1 MNRESVYLGCVIL
14 MMAAISAVSAQDGA
28 DGMNSSS
35 VSGAATSNNESLN
48 DTSDE
53 SEPADE
59 QADISAE
66 NKTATESNISIPAT
80 NNAFL
85 MPSKIALG
93 SKNTV
98 ASFNRPAFIIGG
110 GGENMM
116 QRASEVR
123 LPAETVMHLSG
134 AINIESSKE
143 PFDIG
148 TRGDGKKLL
157 QNASD
162 EKLPAETIMDLSATV
177 LPRWKIR
184 NI

>member
-35 VSGAATSNNESLN
+35 VSGAATSNIESLN
-48 DTSDE
+48 DASDE
-53 SEPADE
+53 REPADE

-66 NKTATESNISIPAT
+66 NKTATQSNITIPAT
-80 NNAFL
+80 KNAFL

-98 ASFNRPAFIIGG
+98 ASFNRPAFVIGG

-143 PFDIG
+143 PFNIG
-148 TRGDGKKLL
+148 SEGNELL
-157 QNASD
+157 QLASD
-162 EKLPAETIMDLSATV
+162 KKLPAETIMDLSATV
-177 LPRWKIR
+177 LPRYKIR
-184 NI
+184 NIN

>member
-28 DGMNSSS
+28 AAINSSIM
-35 VSGAATSNNESLN
+35 SGAATSNNASLN

-66 NKTATESNISIPAT
+66 NKTAAESNISIPAT

-110 GGENMM
+110 GGEKMM

-148 TRGDGKKLL
+148 SGGNELL
-157 QNASD
+157 QLASD
-162 EKLPAETIMDLSATV
+162 KKLPAETIMDLSATV
-177 LPRWKIR
+177 LPRYKIR
-184 NI
+184 NIN